1 MRGVHELTLGTRLT
15 GLLAPRVWPGGASL
29 PCILVG
35 RFQMTGIVPL
45 RNLEPL
51 GEVSVCAEG
60 RTGQDDV
67 GAFVEGRG
75 VSGAELT
82 WQWRWYVRW
91 TSKEERL

>member
-1 MRGVHELTLGTRLT
+1 
-15 GLLAPRVWPGGASL
+15 
-29 PCILVG
+29 
-35 RFQMTGIVPL
+35 MTGIVPL